1 MLDAL
6 LLDSDELLLVDID
19 MDGIGYGRDDDVV
32 GHLFEVGVVVV
43 LVAGGGEM
51 FVKALSR
58 IEGLLRLGLV
68 FRQGG

>member
-1 MLDAL
+1 MLDAM

-32 GHLFEVGVVVV
+32 GHLVEVGAVVV